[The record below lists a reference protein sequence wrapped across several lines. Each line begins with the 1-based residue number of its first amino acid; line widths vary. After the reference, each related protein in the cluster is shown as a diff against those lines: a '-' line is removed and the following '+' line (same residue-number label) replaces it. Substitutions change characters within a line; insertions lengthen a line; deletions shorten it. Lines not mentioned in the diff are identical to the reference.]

1 MIALDEQ
8 ELFRTYAQAKQVRIE
23 SLLDQYGSS
32 LADMRELYPQL
43 TETIEKQ
50 RLVTT
55 LPTQALFFIPSEAA
69 DMGLSLEEGW
79 MLKVSPVE
87 GGYKSS
93 FITPSKWEITEDELY
108 ISPAGEQY
116 SRADM
121 EALLA
126 IPTGEYTVPEIPVAT
141 TIDDLT
147 EEGKIQ
153 YQGYQSSGGQLDV
166 VGWLNL
172 REEQQVE
179 TEQVFGKVF
188 PQQDITELNN
198 YIQTNPEGF
207 LTDLKEIGWN
217 ADTESLLKYL
227 IPEITTE
234 EMQTIF
240 GVTAP
245 YVPESWIKD
254 NILDPLYA
262 GAVSF
267 VHGLGMAFTSILPS
281 VLTSLQDK
289 IFISPAFEIALR
301 TAAPETEDRNKIIDA
316 IQLSAEQRFTRL
328 TEQNNLWVDEH
339 PELTPNPRYFESPFE
354 NTALFRDPGYY
365 AYSFTNSLAYSL
377 ATMGTIVAVSAV
389 ATPFVGIP
397 AGLLVAGGP
406 EAGSMTEE
414 LVRQGV
420 PFEEAV
426 KWGSLYGLVAGGVE
440 VLSDLPFLGLVFKPV
455 KTAIQPMWDTIF
467 KGVSSRIARG
477 VIAGVLIPQGEA
489 LEEIITQ
496 VTHNAILQHYDSTQ
510 SLLEGVSQAYIQATI
525 ASLPFGAIGGMAS
538 YRTFR
543 NNLSPQTGQQLDTL
557 IKKFED
563 AGLTL
568 EQAQVQAVNEMA
580 RTPEMEAELS
590 KAIDVAKQEYQEEH
604 PVTEVKPEV
613 ADKILDE
620 MRIAEEVTK
629 TVPKVEVVTPT
640 ETRGVKQPWQMDALQ
655 YQLSIG
661 VEQPWIAEIS
671 PWQMGRMSE
680 RQKKQYFDKRDKE
693 WQASADAKTQ
703 WRDLVFQAYQEGKF
717 TLESPNLHPEAKRAI
732 QFKQDEILEA
742 EKKKALEKAHQ
753 ENQLTSVAQVEI
765 GDRVW
770 NLMIRKYGEVIKK
783 FQKSIR
789 VKWEVPLE
797 LRGKVE
803 IEYTGNIGEFQRL
816 AYDDVAKALETQVPV
831 SPKGPVTPSGE
842 TVKEPWQM
850 TLEEYITPF
859 KNKRGEINPQVA
871 GGLRGNHRNDVS
883 AALREGKPVP
893 AEVLKDYPE
902 LQGIRPT
909 SKQAALNAQR
919 LAKEREAQVFKET
932 EAKFAEESASTESIS
947 EREARRKV
955 TPVPPEVSG
964 IVPQAGIAK
973 INILGEDK
981 SLLNEISPA
990 IRDFISKMADAGYT
1004 VNIVPRVKGIKYA
1017 YVSRGMEERPFD
1029 IFVNIQKG
1037 EINESLIHEAL
1048 HQIGDGKW
1056 NSPLAKAMRT
1066 EWETFL
1072 KKSPAESKAMGFTDP
1087 MWNVRKK
1094 RGELLSELGEQ
1105 YIATPEEV
1113 KNNMPSVYDFFN
1125 KYIKRTLPTAEAG
1138 MPEAG
1143 LQPSMLEEVPSKE
1156 VIPAPTG
1163 KLVQARLDDYLRL
1176 REYNKKAVTDRIAEI
1191 KKSLETKGRLP
1202 VGQGT
1207 KGDLRL
1213 ELARLDAQQEL
1224 DAVKSIEDL
1233 DLLIRTVEKELG
1245 RRSLPGQGEWARSG
1259 IELARHPRK
1268 PNIFP
1273 EYTSRQLDE
1282 MRNVYLQARG
1292 KIEPAT
1298 ATVKAEDIPSDM
1310 PALTNTQL
1318 TPAQVEK
1325 TIELFKQAVIAPNAE
1340 MQRAAAI
1347 ELRKHV
1353 LAQRAKSASESA
1365 EAMIT
1370 EGANPEEAIRMA
1382 EQMFMTGKLPDLTT
1396 DYFDDLT
1403 QEMRNVLFAKVYNYW
1418 KDKSWF
1424 ELIST
1429 FEALTNTLAGK
1440 SIPRVKG
1447 IGSKYFPDGGSAW
1460 DRLARVFVGDIEVLN
1475 ALDQGKSLRDVIQ
1488 GVLLESGRGVVTLN
1502 QETVNWLKELS
1513 TISEEDK
1520 LLLTKPL
1527 SALTEEDVRRIA
1539 TKWFWKRQNEL
1550 NTLLAA
1556 GTITRSEYQ
1565 LELAIAKDRVF
1576 PHKPMGAATTYPTGV
1591 AGQPRLGEG
1600 YTPIEGIPETRTA
1613 EELRLAKFE
1622 LEKKQREATT
1632 EPTVTPPP
1640 SEWAIYNE
1648 AFKELPLL
1656 TFREKNTIVR
1666 TLKNI
1671 GMTIVDIGNLIRAN
1685 KASFDFSFWRQ
1696 AKVLA
1701 MGHPVKFY
1709 HANIEAWKALWNQ
1722 QAAEANWA
1730 KITRH
1735 PFYQLYLDAVNQGGT
1750 DFLRPLELPK
1760 GTAQYKGVEEFGFL
1774 TGERLIPR
1782 ITARIPWVKLSSRS
1796 FVTGTND
1803 ISWNTFVDLIKGSQ
1817 RYAEKIASGEIKLP
1831 EGEGFSLMDD
1841 VIGYT
1846 KMIGDFGQR
1855 ASLGKAAPLAPEMS
1869 ALFFAPRSKLGRLI
1883 APRHLVSS
1891 NPRVR
1896 AEAWRDF
1903 STFIGAMG
1911 GLVMLGYWL
1920 GLWDVEDDPRNAEFM
1935 SIRIG
1940 NLRIDPWAG
1949 YRQFL
1954 VLYARLIT
1962 GTGIS
1967 SVTGQEYEVN
1977 PIAAL
1982 TTFFRG
1988 SLAPLASILLD
1999 FWTGKDFLGDKID
2012 ISDPKK
2018 WVDRIA
2024 PFAIQDIYEAFQDN
2038 WQNGLIAILPAI
2050 VGEGVQTYTGD
2061 WRENWAKM
2069 GLPKYPENTGYGI
2082 YEPIYDLA
2090 DFWADTASQFKGV
2103 DPATLT
2109 ASKGFPEY
2117 VRSIATA
2124 LQIIDQL
2131 DTLPNKKLTSL
2142 NADPE
2147 KGTTFM
2153 QYYQMWQ
2160 DRQKIVASGDTEK
2173 LKTFDADERTR
2184 NAYLGNI
2191 TQAQYALLVEYH
2203 SLPESEK
2210 ADFLGRHPE
2219 LYINPRE
2226 EWLRT
2231 HPQENALLAL
2241 WGKADVYTSEALSQI
2256 STLTKQ
2262 LDIPENALVMKDLD
2276 PVTELKLKNQ
2286 HLSDLLDA
2294 YGGLDDTLKGP
2305 DGLTARDRAIKQLY
2319 LDNPDFREDQR
2330 RIEALNVGTKDNP
2343 TIESMIEGWVERGQI
2358 ADEFGSS
2365 SAEMK
2370 LWLIDNREV
2379 HQWALEN
2386 GLLSDTGEDWNE
2398 NILRLEVNYREDFD
2412 KYDNYGEITSPLYIA
2427 SDTARADARE
2437 AMIFSNDKMTSFGV
2451 AYYTINALQKNIP
2464 ENLVT
2469 TYVDYYGIR
2478 KKEGVDYSAGWY
2490 DDDWYLLE
2498 HKDFYQTMLNLGL
2511 WQSRDFSK
2519 VPTRQ
2524 VYSLY
2529 QTYMGLPTGTP
2540 RLDFRAQHLDL
2551 DNWLVKAKGYTP
2563 VGSR

>member
-1 MIALDEQ
+1 MIDINEEQ
-8 ELFRTYAQAKQVRIE
+8 LFRTYAQAKQVRIE

-32 LADMRELYPQL
+32 LADMRELYPKL

-153 YQGYQSSGGQLDV
+153 YQGYQSAGGQLDV

-188 PQQDITELNN
+188 PQQTTDEVLN
-198 YIQTNPEGF
+198 YMATDPTGF
-207 LTDLKEIGWN
+207 LADIREIGP
-217 ADTESLLKYL
+217 TEDVITLLKSLEFQDEQGNPYHLTDEEIQGLFGTTQEYIPESAWKDFKDSLLAGGMGAIQNIETWLLTQPVTKPTRETL
-227 IPEITTE
+227 EAWATRTT
-234 EMQTIF
+234 
-240 GVTAP
+240 A
-245 YVPESWIKD
+245 
-254 NILDPLYA
+254 LDPQLMQNPALYEQYVEPVVQA
-262 GAVSF
+262 RYEQAVQQT
-267 VHGLGMAFTSILPS
+267 AEAYIRRRQQ
-281 VLTSLQDK
+281 QDQYW
-289 IFISPAFEIALR
+289 
-301 TAAPETEDRNKIIDA
+301 ID
-316 IQLSAEQRFTRL
+316 
-328 TEQNNLWVDEH
+328 H
-339 PELTPNPRYFESPFE
+339 PELAPNPEYLKDPFK
-354 NTALFRDPGYY
+354 NPSLFLTPGYWT
-365 AYSFTNSLAYSL
+365 YSIGSSLAYSL
-377 ATMGTIVAVSAV
+377 AVMGTIVAVSAV
-389 ATPFVGIP
+389 ATPFAGIP
-397 AGLLVAGGP
+397 AGVLVAAMP
-406 EAGSMTEE
+406 EAGNM
-414 LVRQGV
+414 LDQLIQMGV
-420 PFEEAV
+420 PVAEARQ
-426 KWGSLYGLVAGGVE
+426 KALLGGLIAGGVE
-440 VLSDLPFLGLVFKPV
+440 AVSDIPFIGLVFKPL
-455 KTAIQPMWDTIF
+455 KPAIQPLINTI
-467 KGVSSRIARG
+467 KKVTTNALAKA
-477 VIAGVLIPQGEA
+477 VITGLTIPQIEG
-489 LEEIITQ
+489 LEEVVTQ
-496 VTHNAILQHYDSTQ
+496 LAQNAILQHYDETQ

-543 NNLSPQTGQQLDTL
+543 SSLSTETGTQLDGLVDKLQTQ
-557 IKKFED
+557 
-563 AGLTL
+563 GLTE
-568 EQAQVQAVNEMA
+568 EQAQVQAVNELA
-580 RTPEMEAELS
+580 RTPEIEANLS
-590 KAIDVAKQEYQEEH
+590 KAIEAAQQEYLESQGVSSVEGLI
-604 PVTEVKPEV
+604 PDQGI
-613 ADKILDE
+613 AGDILNE
-620 MRIAEEVTK
+620 IRIAQEIK
-629 TVPKVEVVTPT
+629 AVTPT
-640 ETRGVKQPWQMDALQ
+640 AT
-655 YQLSIG
+655 
-661 VEQPWIAEIS
+661 
-671 PWQMGRMSE
+671 
-680 RQKKQYFDKRDKE
+680 
-693 WQASADAKTQ
+693 
-703 WRDLVFQAYQEGKF
+703 
-717 TLESPNLHPEAKRAI
+717 
-732 QFKQDEILEA
+732 A
-742 EKKKALEKAHQ
+742 EK
-753 ENQLTSVAQVEI
+753 
-765 GDRVW
+765 
-770 NLMIRKYGEVIKK
+770 
-783 FQKSIR
+783 
-789 VKWEVPLE
+789 
-797 LRGKVE
+797 
-803 IEYTGNIGEFQRL
+803 
-816 AYDDVAKALETQVPV
+816 
-831 SPKGPVTPSGE
+831 VT
-842 TVKEPWQM
+842 
-850 TLEEYITPF
+850 
-859 KNKRGEINPQVA
+859 A
-871 GGLRGNHRNDVS
+871 
-883 AALREGKPVP
+883 
-893 AEVLKDYPE
+893 
-902 LQGIRPT
+902 
-909 SKQAALNAQR
+909 
-919 LAKEREAQVFKET
+919 
-932 EAKFAEESASTESIS
+932 
-947 EREARRKV
+947 
-955 TPVPPEVSG
+955 PEVSG
-964 IVPQAGIAK
+964 IVPQ
-973 INILGEDK
+973 
-981 SLLNEISPA
+981 
-990 IRDFISKMADAGYT
+990 
-1004 VNIVPRVKGIKYA
+1004 
-1017 YVSRGMEERPFD
+1017 
-1029 IFVNIQKG
+1029 
-1037 EINESLIHEAL
+1037 
-1048 HQIGDGKW
+1048 
-1056 NSPLAKAMRT
+1056 
-1066 EWETFL
+1066 
-1072 KKSPAESKAMGFTDP
+1072 
-1087 MWNVRKK
+1087 
-1094 RGELLSELGEQ
+1094 
-1105 YIATPEEV
+1105 
-1113 KNNMPSVYDFFN
+1113 
-1125 KYIKRTLPTAEAG
+1125 AG

-1176 REYNKKAVTDRIAEI
+1176 REYNKQAVTERISEI
-1191 KKSLETKGRLP
+1191 KKQLETKGRLP
-1202 VGQGT
+1202 AGQGT

-1233 DLLIRTVEKELG
+1233 DLLIREVEKELG

-1310 PALTNTQL
+1310 PALTNTAL

-1429 FEALTNTLAGK
+1429 FEALTNTLVGK

-1527 SALTEEDVRRIA
+1527 AELTEEDVKRIA

-1576 PHKPMGAATTYPTGV
+1576 PHKM
-1591 AGQPRLGEG
+1591 
-1600 YTPIEGIPETRTA
+1600 
-1613 EELRLAKFE
+1613 
-1622 LEKKQREATT
+1622 
-1632 EPTVTPPP
+1632 VTPPP
-1640 SEWAIYNE
+1640 SEWAAYNE

-1656 TFREKNTIVR
+1656 TLREKGTIVR
-1666 TLKNI
+1666 VLKGL
-1671 GMTIVDIGNLIRAN
+1671 GMGIVDIGNFVRAN
-1685 KASFDFSFWRQ
+1685 KASCDMSAWRQ
-1696 AKVLA
+1696 VMPLVP
-1701 MGHPVKFY
+1701 GNPVAAY
-1709 HANIEAWKALWNQ
+1709 RSEVEAWKALFS
-1722 QAAEANWA
+1722 QASAEANWQWVKRQPSFPYYA
-1730 KITRH
+1730 EMVRQTG
-1735 PFYQLYLDAVNQGGT
+1735 Q
-1750 DFLRPLELPK
+1750 DFLRMLEAPK
-1760 GTAQYKGVEEFGFL
+1760 GTAQWQAAEEFGYL
-1774 TGERLIPR
+1774 TEERLIPR
-1782 ITARIPWVKLSSRS
+1782 ITAKLPWIKWSGRAFVVKTNTMAIMVYNKRLEVALARADMIA
-1796 FVTGTND
+1796 TG
-1803 ISWNTFVDLIKGSQ
+1803 K
-1817 RYAEKIASGEIKLP
+1817 IKLP
-1831 EGEGFSLMDD
+1831 EGEGFSIQAEMN
-1841 VIGYT
+1841 
-1846 KMIGDFGQR
+1846 DFGRAIAWMTQR
-1855 ASLGKAAPLAPEMS
+1855 ASLGKLKAIAPEIS
-1869 ALFFAPRSKLGRLI
+1869 AMVFAPRSWAGRFLMPKLLI
-1883 APRHLVSS
+1883 DS

-1896 AEAWRDF
+1896 AFAWKNLSLDVAV
-1903 STFIGAMG
+1903 IG
-1911 GLVMLGYWL
+1911 GLVMLGYSL
-1920 GLWDVEDDPRNAEFM
+1920 GLWDYEDDPRSGEFG

-1954 VLYARLIT
+1954 VLYTRLIT
-1962 GTGIS
+1962 GTGVYS
-1967 SVTGQEYEVN
+1967 ATGQEYEVN
-1977 PIAAL
+1977 PIGAL
-1982 TTFFRG
+1982 TTFFRNAL
-1988 SLAPLASILLD
+1988 SPLASTLLD
-1999 FWTGKDFLGDKID
+1999 FWTGKNFQGEKVDIRSLKQWID
-2012 ISDPKK
+2012 R
-2018 WVDRIA
+2018 VA
-2024 PFAIQDIYEAFQDN
+2024 PFTAQTVWEAYQDSWQHGVIAF
-2038 WQNGLIAILPAI
+2038 LPAFF
-2050 VGEGVQTYTGD
+2050 GAGVSTYSGD
-2061 WRENWAKM
+2061 WKDNWAKM

-2082 YEPIYDLA
+2082 YEPIYDVA
-2090 DFWADTASQFKGV
+2090 DFWADTASQFRGV

-2131 DTLPNKKLTSL
+2131 EMLPNKKLTSL

-2173 LKTFDADERTR
+2173 LKAFDADERTR

-2203 SLPESEK
+2203 SLPEVEK

-2241 WGKADVYTSEALSQI
+2241 WGKADIYSPEAQSKV
-2256 STLTKQ
+2256 STLTHS

-2343 TIESMIEGWVERGQI
+2343 TLESMIEGWVERGQV

-2412 KYDNYGEITSPLYIA
+2412 KYDALGNEASPSYIA
-2427 SDTARADARE
+2427 NDTARADARE

-2451 AYYTINALQKNIP
+2451 AHYTINALQKNIP

-2519 VPTRQ
+2519 VPTRE

-2529 QTYMGLPTGTP
+2529 QAYLGKATGTP

-2551 DNWLVKAKGYTP
+2551 DNWLVLAKGYTP
-2563 VGSR
+2563 VGNR

>member
-1 MIALDEQ
+1 MIGLDEAQ
-8 ELFRTYAQAKQVRIE
+8 LLKQFREAKDVEIERLLSQYSTSLSDVRE
-23 SLLDQYGSS
+23 
-32 LADMRELYPQL
+32 MYPQL
-43 TETIEKQ
+43 TGAISQ
-50 RLVTT
+50 RQLTT
-55 LPTQALFFIPSEAA
+55 AFPTQPLFFTPSEAME
-69 DMGLSLEEGW
+69 MGLSLQEGW
-79 MLKVSPVE
+79 MLKMTPTE
-87 GGYKSS
+87 GGYTSS
-93 FITPSKWEITEDELY
+93 FITPSKWEVTEDDFY
-108 ISPAGEQY
+108 VSPTGERY
-116 SRADM
+116 SKADM

-126 IPTGEYTVPEIPVAT
+126 VPTGEYTEISVAT

-153 YQGYQSSGGQLDV
+153 YQEYQSSGGQLDV

-172 REEQQVE
+172 REAQQVE

-188 PQQDITELNN
+188 PEQTTDEVLN
-198 YIQTNPEGF
+198 YMATDPTGF
-207 LTDLKEIGWN
+207 LADIREIGP
-217 ADTESLLKYL
+217 TEDVITLLKSLEFQDEQGNPYHLTDEEIQELFGTTPVPEYIPESAWKDFKDSLL
-227 IPEITTE
+227 
-234 EMQTIF
+234 
-240 GVTAP
+240 
-245 YVPESWIKD
+245 
-254 NILDPLYA
+254 A
-262 GAVSF
+262 GAVGTIQNIETWLLTQPVTKPTAENVQAWATRTTAIAPEF
-267 VHGLGMAFTSILPS
+267 LGQYLETTA
-281 VLTSLQDK
+281 Q
-289 IFISPAFEIALR
+289 AHYEEALR
-301 TAAPETEDRNKIIDA
+301 QTAEAYIRRRQQQQQYWID
-316 IQLSAEQRFTRL
+316 
-328 TEQNNLWVDEH
+328 H
-339 PELTPNPRYFESPFE
+339 PELVPNPEYLQNPFKKPS
-354 NTALFRDPGYY
+354 LFLTPGYWT
-365 AYSFTNSLAYSL
+365 YSIGSSLAYSL
-377 ATMGTIVAVSAV
+377 AVMGTIVAVSAV
-389 ATPFVGIP
+389 ATPFAGIP
-397 AGLLVAGGP
+397 AGVLVAAMP
-406 EAGSMTEE
+406 EAGNMLDQLISM
-414 LVRQGV
+414 GV
-420 PFEEAV
+420 PVAEARQ
-426 KWGSLYGLVAGGVE
+426 KALLGGLIAGGVE
-440 VLSDLPFLGLVFKPV
+440 AVSDIPFIGLVFKPLRPV
-455 KTAIQPMWDTIF
+455 IQPLINTI
-467 KGVSSRIARG
+467 KKITTNALAKA
-477 VIAGVLIPQGEA
+477 VITGLTIPQIEG
-489 LEEIITQ
+489 LEEVVTQ
-496 VTHNAILQHYDSTQ
+496 LAQNAILKHYDATQ

-543 NNLSPQTGQQLDTL
+543 SSLSTETGTQLDGL
-557 IKKFED
+557 VDKLQKQ
-563 AGLTL
+563 GLTE
-568 EQAQVQAVNEMA
+568 EQAQVQAVNELA
-580 RTPEMEAELS
+580 RTPEIEPDLS
-590 KAIDVAKQEYQEEH
+590 KAIEAAQQEYLESQGVSSVEELI
-604 PVTEVKPEV
+604 PDQGI
-613 ADKILDE
+613 AGDILNE
-620 MRIAEEVTK
+620 MRIAEEIGRGVTISDVTPK
-629 TVPKVEVVTPT
+629 GFGVEEGGEVVSPKVQKRAGETLDEAIAREVGYQIDNGRVKLAEDRDGWKATIVGVADDKPHVIRAYSKQQVLNEVWKYLNPDYVEAKAVTPT
-640 ETRGVKQPWQMDALQ
+640 ATAEKITAPEVAKGQIVKVP
-655 YQLSIG
+655 YG
-661 VEQPWIAEIS
+661 
-671 PWQMGRMSE
+671 
-680 RQKKQYFDKRDKE
+680 
-693 WQASADAKTQ
+693 T
-703 WRDLVFQAYQEGKF
+703 QAYQVLLKD
-717 TLESPNLHPEAKRAI
+717 KI
-732 QFKQDEILEA
+732 
-742 EKKKALEKAHQ
+742 
-753 ENQLTSVAQVEI
+753 SVAELQAKI
-765 GDRVW
+765 DW
-770 NLMIRKYGEVIKK
+770 NKK
-783 FQKSIR
+783 QEQNWLS
-789 VKWEVPLE
+789 
-797 LRGKVE
+797 KVAE
-803 IEYTGNIGEFQRL
+803 MG
-816 AYDDVAKALETQVPV
+816 DVAQEQANTYRKGIDSMESLL
-831 SPKGPVTPSGE
+831 PKGV
-842 TVKEPWQM
+842 
-850 TLEEYITPF
+850 I
-859 KNKRGEINPQVA
+859 
-871 GGLRGNHRNDVS
+871 
-883 AALREGKPVP
+883 
-893 AEVLKDYPE
+893 
-902 LQGIRPT
+902 
-909 SKQAALNAQR
+909 
-919 LAKEREAQVFKET
+919 
-932 EAKFAEESASTESIS
+932 
-947 EREARRKV
+947 
-955 TPVPPEVSG
+955 PEVSG
-964 IVPQAGIAK
+964 VVPQAGIAK
-973 INILGEDK
+973 INILSEDK
-981 SLLNEISPA
+981 SLLNEISPS
-990 IRDFISKMADAGYT
+990 ILDFISKMADAGYT
-1004 VNIVPRVKGIKYA
+1004 VNLVPRVKGIKYA

-1029 IFVNIQKG
+1029 IFINIQKG

-1105 YIATPEEV
+1105 YIATPEEL

-1143 LQPSMLEEVPSKE
+1143 LQPSMLEEVPAKE
-1156 VIPAPTG
+1156 VIPAPSG
-1163 KLVQARLDDYLRL
+1163 KLVQARMDDYLRL
-1176 REYNKKAVTDRIAEI
+1176 REYNKQAVTDRIAEI

-1202 VGQGT
+1202 AGQGT

-1268 PNIFP
+1268 PNLFP

-1365 EAMIT
+1365 EAMIV

-1429 FEALTNTLAGK
+1429 FDALTNTLAGK

-1447 IGSKYFPDGGSAW
+1447 IGSKYFPNGGSAW

-1502 QETVNWLKELS
+1502 QETINWLKELS

-1527 SALTEEDVRRIA
+1527 SELTEEDVRRIA
-1539 TKWFWKRQNEL
+1539 TSWFWSRQNEL

-1640 SEWAIYNE
+1640 SEWAAYNE
-1648 AFKELPLL
+1648 AFKEMPLL
-1656 TFREKNTIVR
+1656 TLREKGTIVR
-1666 TLKNI
+1666 TLKSVGLGVI
-1671 GMTIVDIGNLIRAN
+1671 DIGNAMRAL
-1685 KASFDFSFWRQ
+1685 KASIDQSFSRTT
-1696 AKVLA
+1696 KMLVP
-1701 MGHPVKFY
+1701 GHPVLWY
-1709 HANIEAWKALWNQ
+1709 RAEIEAWTSTFSQ
-1722 QAAEANWA
+1722 QRAEANWQRII
-1730 KITRH
+1730 KDPR
-1735 PFYQLYLDAVNQGGT
+1735 FDLYEEIRQKTGQDP
-1750 DFLRPLELPK
+1750 LRIFEVPK
-1760 GTAQYKGVEEFGFL
+1760 GTAQWRAAEEYGYL
-1774 TGERLIPR
+1774 TEERAIPR
-1782 ITARIPWVKLSSRS
+1782 FVAKIAPIKMSGRGFTTGCNVMVWGAWNKYYDATMRIADR
-1796 FVTGTND
+1796 
-1803 ISWNTFVDLIKGSQ
+1803 
-1817 RYAEKIASGEIKLP
+1817 IASGDIKLP
-1831 EGEGFSLMDD
+1831 EGEALSIYQEMADYQKYLADA
-1841 VIGYT
+1841 V
-1846 KMIGDFGQR
+1846 QR
-1855 ASLGKAAPLAPEMS
+1855 ASLGKASGMAP
-1869 ALFFAPRSKLGRLI
+1869 ALGATFFAIRSKLARLLF
-1883 APRHLVSS
+1883 PRHLVSS

-1896 AEAWRDF
+1896 AQAWKDF
-1903 STFIGAMG
+1903 SLFVGANS
-1911 GLVMLGYWL
+1911 GLVMLGFWL
-1920 GLWDVEDDPRNAEFM
+1920 GLWDVERDPRNAEVM

-1940 NLRIDPWAG
+1940 NMRIDPWAG

-1954 VLYARLIT
+1954 VLYSRLIS

-1982 TTFFRG
+1982 TSFFRG
-1988 SLAPLASILLD
+1988 SLAPLTSALLD
-1999 FWTGKDFLGDKID
+1999 FWTGKDFLGEKID
-2012 ISDPKK
+2012 IDNPKQ
-2018 WVDRIA
+2018 WLDRIA
-2024 PFAIQDIYEAFQDN
+2024 PFAIQDIYEAFLDD
-2038 WQNGLIAILPAI
+2038 WQHGLIAIIPAI
-2050 VGEGVQTYTGD
+2050 MGEGVQTYTGD
-2061 WRENWAKM
+2061 WGENWKKL

-2082 YEPIYDLA
+2082 YEPVYDLT
-2090 DFWADTASQFKGV
+2090 DFWADTASQFRGV

-2131 DTLPNKKLTSL
+2131 DTLPNKRLASL

-2231 HPQENALLAL
+2231 HPEENALLAL

-2305 DGLTARDRAIKQLY
+2305 DGLTARDRAIKGLY
-2319 LDNPDFREDQR
+2319 ADNPEFRGDQR
-2330 RIEALNVGTKDNP
+2330 RIEAIDVGTKDNP
-2343 TIESMIEGWVERGQI
+2343 TIESMIEGWVERGQV

-2370 LWLIDNREV
+2370 LWLIDNKEV

-2398 NILRLEVNYREDFD
+2398 NILRLEVNYREDFE
-2412 KYDNYGEITSPLYIA
+2412 KYADYGNEKSPLYIA
-2427 SDTARADARE
+2427 NDTARADARE

-2451 AYYTINALQKNIP
+2451 AYYTINALQKNLP

-2469 TYVDYYGIR
+2469 TYVGYYGIR
-2478 KKEGVDYSAGWY
+2478 KKEGVDYSKTGWY
-2490 DDDWYLLE
+2490 DDDWYLIE
-2498 HKDFYQTMLNLGL
+2498 NKNFYDTMLSLGL

-2529 QTYMGLPTGTP
+2529 QTYLGKETGTP
-2540 RLDFRAQHLDL
+2540 RLDFRAQHLEL
-2551 DNWLVKAKGYTP
+2551 DAWLVLAKGYTP
-2563 VGSR
+2563 VGNR

>member
-1 MIALDEQ
+1 MIDINEEQ
-8 ELFRTYAQAKQVRIE
+8 LFRTYAQAKQFRIE

-32 LADMRELYPQL
+32 LADMRELYPKL

-108 ISPAGEQY
+108 ISPTGEQY

-147 EEGKIQ
+147 EEGKVQ
-153 YQGYQSSGGQLDV
+153 YQEYQSSGGQLDV

-172 REEQQVE
+172 REAQQVE

-188 PQQDITELNN
+188 PQQTTDEVLN
-198 YIQTNPEGF
+198 YMATDPTGF
-207 LTDLKEIGWN
+207 LADIREIGP
-217 ADTESLLKYL
+217 TEDVITLLKSLEFQDEQGNPYHFTDEEIQGLFGTTQEYIPESAWKDFKDSLL
-227 IPEITTE
+227 
-234 EMQTIF
+234 
-240 GVTAP
+240 
-245 YVPESWIKD
+245 
-254 NILDPLYA
+254 A
-262 GAVSF
+262 GAV
-267 VHGLGMAFTSILPS
+267 GMIQNIETWL
-281 VLTSLQDK
+281 LTQPVTKPTRETLEAWATRTTALDPQLMQNPALYEQYVEPVVQARYEQAVQQTAEAYIRRRQQQDQYW
-289 IFISPAFEIALR
+289 
-301 TAAPETEDRNKIIDA
+301 ID
-316 IQLSAEQRFTRL
+316 
-328 TEQNNLWVDEH
+328 H
-339 PELTPNPRYFESPFE
+339 PELAPNPEYLKDPFK
-354 NTALFRDPGYY
+354 NPSLFLTPGYWT
-365 AYSFTNSLAYSL
+365 YSIGSSLAYSL
-377 ATMGTIVAVSAV
+377 AVMGTIVAVSAV
-389 ATPFVGIP
+389 ATPFAGIP
-397 AGLLVAGGP
+397 AGVLVAAMP
-406 EAGSMTEE
+406 EAGNM
-414 LVRQGV
+414 LDQLIQMGV
-420 PFEEAV
+420 PVAEARQ
-426 KWGSLYGLVAGGVE
+426 KALLGGLIAGGVE
-440 VLSDLPFLGLVFKPV
+440 AVSDIPFIGLVFKPL
-455 KTAIQPMWDTIF
+455 KPAIQPLINTI
-467 KGVSSRIARG
+467 KKVTTNALAKA
-477 VIAGVLIPQGEA
+477 VITGLTIPQIEG
-489 LEEIITQ
+489 LEEVVTQ
-496 VTHNAILQHYDSTQ
+496 LAQNAILQHYDATQ

-543 NNLSPQTGQQLDTL
+543 NNLSPEIGKQLDGLVDKLQTQ
-557 IKKFED
+557 
-563 AGLTL
+563 GLTE
-568 EQAQVQAVNEMA
+568 EQAQVQAVNELA
-580 RTPEMEAELS
+580 RTPEIEPDLS
-590 KAIDVAKQEYQEEH
+590 KAIEAAQQEYLESQGVSSVEGLI
-604 PVTEVKPEV
+604 PDQGI
-613 ADKILDE
+613 AGDILNE
-620 MRIAEEVTK
+620 MRIAEEITA
-629 TVPKVEVVTPT
+629 T
-640 ETRGVKQPWQMDALQ
+640 
-655 YQLSIG
+655 
-661 VEQPWIAEIS
+661 
-671 PWQMGRMSE
+671 
-680 RQKKQYFDKRDKE
+680 
-693 WQASADAKTQ
+693 
-703 WRDLVFQAYQEGKF
+703 
-717 TLESPNLHPEAKRAI
+717 
-732 QFKQDEILEA
+732 A
-742 EKKKALEKAHQ
+742 EK
-753 ENQLTSVAQVEI
+753 
-765 GDRVW
+765 
-770 NLMIRKYGEVIKK
+770 
-783 FQKSIR
+783 
-789 VKWEVPLE
+789 
-797 LRGKVE
+797 
-803 IEYTGNIGEFQRL
+803 
-816 AYDDVAKALETQVPV
+816 
-831 SPKGPVTPSGE
+831 VT
-842 TVKEPWQM
+842 
-850 TLEEYITPF
+850 
-859 KNKRGEINPQVA
+859 A
-871 GGLRGNHRNDVS
+871 
-883 AALREGKPVP
+883 
-893 AEVLKDYPE
+893 
-902 LQGIRPT
+902 
-909 SKQAALNAQR
+909 
-919 LAKEREAQVFKET
+919 
-932 EAKFAEESASTESIS
+932 
-947 EREARRKV
+947 
-955 TPVPPEVSG
+955 PEVSG
-964 IVPQAGIAK
+964 IVPQ
-973 INILGEDK
+973 
-981 SLLNEISPA
+981 
-990 IRDFISKMADAGYT
+990 
-1004 VNIVPRVKGIKYA
+1004 
-1017 YVSRGMEERPFD
+1017 
-1029 IFVNIQKG
+1029 
-1037 EINESLIHEAL
+1037 
-1048 HQIGDGKW
+1048 
-1056 NSPLAKAMRT
+1056 
-1066 EWETFL
+1066 
-1072 KKSPAESKAMGFTDP
+1072 
-1087 MWNVRKK
+1087 
-1094 RGELLSELGEQ
+1094 
-1105 YIATPEEV
+1105 
-1113 KNNMPSVYDFFN
+1113 
-1125 KYIKRTLPTAEAG
+1125 AG

-1143 LQPSMLEEVPSKE
+1143 LQPSMLEEVPAKE
-1156 VIPAPTG
+1156 VKPAPSG

-1176 REYNKKAVTDRIAEI
+1176 REYNKQAVTDRIAEI
-1191 KKSLETKGRLP
+1191 KKQLETKGRLP
-1202 VGQGT
+1202 AGQGT

-1233 DLLIRTVEKELG
+1233 DLLIRVVEKELG

-1447 IGSKYFPDGGSAW
+1447 IGSKYFPNGGSAW

-1502 QETVNWLKELS
+1502 QETINWLKELS

-1576 PHKPMGAATTYPTGV
+1576 PHKPLGPATTYPSGV

-1640 SEWAIYNE
+1640 SEWAKYNE
-1648 AFKELPLL
+1648 AFKEMPLL
-1656 TFREKNTIVR
+1656 TLREKGTIVR
-1666 TLKNI
+1666 VLKGL
-1671 GMTIVDIGNLIRAN
+1671 GMTAVDIGNFVRAN
-1685 KASFDFSFWRQ
+1685 KAACDMSAWRQ
-1696 AKVLA
+1696 VMPLVP
-1701 MGHPVKFY
+1701 GNPVAAY
-1709 HANIEAWKALWNQ
+1709 RSEVEAWKALFS
-1722 QAAEANWA
+1722 QASAEANWQWVKRQPSFPYYA
-1730 KITRH
+1730 EMVRQTG
-1735 PFYQLYLDAVNQGGT
+1735 Q
-1750 DFLRPLELPK
+1750 DFLRMLEAPK
-1760 GTAQYKGVEEFGFL
+1760 GTAQWQAAEEFGYL
-1774 TGERLIPR
+1774 TEERLLPR
-1782 ITARIPWVKLSSRS
+1782 ITARLPWIKWSGRAFVVKTNTMAIMVYNKRLEVALARADMIA
-1796 FVTGTND
+1796 TG
-1803 ISWNTFVDLIKGSQ
+1803 K
-1817 RYAEKIASGEIKLP
+1817 IKLP
-1831 EGEGFSLMDD
+1831 EGEGFSIQAEMN
-1841 VIGYT
+1841 
-1846 KMIGDFGQR
+1846 DFGRAIAWMTQR
-1855 ASLGKAAPLAPEMS
+1855 ASLGKLKAIAPEIS
-1869 ALFFAPRSKLGRLI
+1869 AMVFAPRSWAGRFLMPKLLI
-1883 APRHLVSS
+1883 DS

-1896 AEAWRDF
+1896 AFAWKNLSLDVAV
-1903 STFIGAMG
+1903 IG
-1911 GLVMLGYWL
+1911 GLVMLGYSL
-1920 GLWDVEDDPRNAEFM
+1920 GLWDYEDDPRSGEFG

-1954 VLYARLIT
+1954 VLYTRLIT
-1962 GTGIS
+1962 GTGVS

-1977 PIAAL
+1977 PIGAL
-1982 TTFFRG
+1982 TTFFRNAL
-1988 SLAPLASILLD
+1988 SPLASTLLD
-1999 FWTGKDFLGDKID
+1999 FWTGKNFLGEKVD
-2012 ISDPKK
+2012 IANPMQ
-2018 WVDRIA
+2018 WVDRVA
-2024 PFAIQDIYEAFQDN
+2024 PFTVQTVLEAYQDSWQHGVIAF
-2038 WQNGLIAILPAI
+2038 LPAFF
-2050 VGEGVQTYTGD
+2050 GAGVSTYSGD
-2061 WRENWAKM
+2061 WKDNWAKM

-2082 YEPIYDLA
+2082 YEPTYDLA
-2090 DFWADTASQFKGV
+2090 DFWADTASQFRGV

-2131 DTLPNKKLTSL
+2131 DTLPNKRLASL

-2203 SLPESEK
+2203 SLPEVEK

-2343 TIESMIEGWVERGQI
+2343 TLESMIEGWVERGQI

-2412 KYDNYGEITSPLYIA
+2412 KYDALGNEASPSYIA
-2427 SDTARADARE
+2427 NDTARADARE

-2490 DDDWYLLE
+2490 EDDWYLLE
-2498 HKDFYQTMLNLGL
+2498 HKDFYQTMLNLNL

-2551 DNWLVKAKGYTP
+2551 DSWLVKAKGYTP
-2563 VGSR
+2563 VGNR

>member
-32 LADMRELYPQL
+32 LADMRELYPKL

-108 ISPAGEQY
+108 ISPTGEQY

-147 EEGKIQ
+147 DVGRVQ
-153 YQGYQSSGGQLDV
+153 YQEYQSSGGQLDV

-172 REEQQVE
+172 REAQQVE

-188 PQQDITELNN
+188 PEQTTDEVLN
-198 YIQTNPEGF
+198 YMATDPTGF
-207 LTDLKEIGWN
+207 LADIREIGP
-217 ADTESLLKYL
+217 TEDVITLLKSLEFQDEQGNPYHLTDEEIQELFGTTPVPEYIPESAWKDFKDSLL
-227 IPEITTE
+227 
-234 EMQTIF
+234 
-240 GVTAP
+240 
-245 YVPESWIKD
+245 
-254 NILDPLYA
+254 A
-262 GAVSF
+262 GAVGTIQNIETWLLTQPVTKPTAENVQAWATRTTAIAPEF
-267 VHGLGMAFTSILPS
+267 LGQYLETTA
-281 VLTSLQDK
+281 Q
-289 IFISPAFEIALR
+289 AHYEEALR
-301 TAAPETEDRNKIIDA
+301 QTAEAYIRRRQQQQQYWID
-316 IQLSAEQRFTRL
+316 
-328 TEQNNLWVDEH
+328 H
-339 PELTPNPRYFESPFE
+339 PELVPNPEYLQNPFKKPS
-354 NTALFRDPGYY
+354 LFLTPGYWT
-365 AYSFTNSLAYSL
+365 YSIGSSLAYSL
-377 ATMGTIVAVSAV
+377 AVMGTIVAVSAV
-389 ATPFVGIP
+389 ATPFAGIP
-397 AGLLVAGGP
+397 AGVLVAAMP
-406 EAGSMTEE
+406 EAGNMLDQLISM
-414 LVRQGV
+414 GV
-420 PFEEAV
+420 PVAEARQ
-426 KWGSLYGLVAGGVE
+426 KALLGGLIAGGVE
-440 VLSDLPFLGLVFKPV
+440 AVSDIPFIGLVFKPLRPV
-455 KTAIQPMWDTIF
+455 IQPLINTI
-467 KGVSSRIARG
+467 KKITTNALAKA
-477 VIAGVLIPQGEA
+477 VITGLTIPQIEG
-489 LEEIITQ
+489 LEEVVTQ
-496 VTHNAILQHYDSTQ
+496 LAQNAILKHYDATQ

-543 NNLSPQTGQQLDTL
+543 SSLSTETGTQLDGL
-557 IKKFED
+557 VDKLQKQ
-563 AGLTL
+563 GLTE
-568 EQAQVQAVNEMA
+568 EQAQVQAVNELA
-580 RTPEMEAELS
+580 RTPEIEPDLS
-590 KAIDVAKQEYQEEH
+590 KAIEAAQQEYLESQGVSSVEELI
-604 PVTEVKPEV
+604 PDQGI
-613 ADKILDE
+613 AGDILNE
-620 MRIAEEVTK
+620 MRIAEEVAKKVTTPEVTGLYAK
-629 TVPKVEVVTPT
+629 PPGRHEVP
-640 ETRGVKQPWQMDALQ
+640 
-655 YQLSIG
+655 
-661 VEQPWIAEIS
+661 
-671 PWQMGRMSE
+671 
-680 RQKKQYFDKRDKE
+680 
-693 WQASADAKTQ
+693 
-703 WRDLVFQAYQEGKF
+703 
-717 TLESPNLHPEAKRAI
+717 
-732 QFKQDEILEA
+732 QF
-742 EKKKALEKAHQ
+742 
-753 ENQLTSVAQVEI
+753 
-765 GDRVW
+765 
-770 NLMIRKYGEVIKK
+770 GEVGA
-783 FQKSIR
+783 
-789 VKWEVPLE
+789 VP
-797 LRGKVE
+797 
-803 IEYTGNIGEFQRL
+803 EYTPSAEGRRRIIESRLRRGE
-816 AYDDVAKALETQVPV
+816 PV
-831 SPKGPVTPSGE
+831 SDK
-842 TVKEPWQM
+842 
-850 TLEEYITPF
+850 L
-859 KNKRGEINPQVA
+859 
-871 GGLRGNHRNDVS
+871 L
-883 AALREGKPVP
+883 
-893 AEVLKDYPE
+893 AEFPDLA
-902 LQGIRPT
+902 
-909 SKQAALNAQR
+909 QA
-919 LAKEREAQVFKET
+919 
-932 EAKFAEESASTESIS
+932 
-947 EREARRKV
+947 
-955 TPVPPEVSG
+955 
-964 IVPQAGIAK
+964 
-973 INILGEDK
+973 
-981 SLLNEISPA
+981 
-990 IRDFISKMADAGYT
+990 
-1004 VNIVPRVKGIKYA
+1004 
-1017 YVSRGMEERPFD
+1017 
-1029 IFVNIQKG
+1029 
-1037 EINESLIHEAL
+1037 
-1048 HQIGDGKW
+1048 
-1056 NSPLAKAMRT
+1056 
-1066 EWETFL
+1066 
-1072 KKSPAESKAMGFTDP
+1072 
-1087 MWNVRKK
+1087 
-1094 RGELLSELGEQ
+1094 
-1105 YIATPEEV
+1105 
-1113 KNNMPSVYDFFN
+1113 
-1125 KYIKRTLPTAEAG
+1125 LPTAEAG

-1143 LQPSMLEEVPSKE
+1143 LQPSMLEEVPAKE
-1156 VIPAPTG
+1156 VIPAPSG
-1163 KLVQARLDDYLRL
+1163 RLVQARLDDYLRL
-1176 REYNKKAVTDRIAEI
+1176 REYNKQAVTERISEI
-1191 KKSLETKGRLP
+1191 KKQLETKGRLP
-1202 VGQGT
+1202 AGQGT

-1233 DLLIRTVEKELG
+1233 DLLIRQVENELG

-1365 EAMIT
+1365 EAMIV

-1429 FEALTNTLAGK
+1429 FDALTNTLAGK

-1447 IGSKYFPDGGSAW
+1447 IGSKYFPNGGSAW

-1502 QETVNWLKELS
+1502 QETINWLKELS

-1527 SALTEEDVRRIA
+1527 SELTEEDVRRIA
-1539 TKWFWKRQNEL
+1539 TSWFWSRQNEL

-1640 SEWAIYNE
+1640 SEWAAYNE
-1648 AFKELPLL
+1648 AFKEMPLL
-1656 TFREKNTIVR
+1656 TLREKGTIVR
-1666 TLKNI
+1666 TLKSVGLGVI
-1671 GMTIVDIGNLIRAN
+1671 DIGNAMRAL
-1685 KASFDFSFWRQ
+1685 KASIDQSFSRTT
-1696 AKVLA
+1696 KMLVP
-1701 MGHPVKFY
+1701 GHPVLWY
-1709 HANIEAWKALWNQ
+1709 RAEIEAWTSTFSQ
-1722 QAAEANWA
+1722 QRAEANWQRII
-1730 KITRH
+1730 KDPR
-1735 PFYQLYLDAVNQGGT
+1735 FDLYEEIRQKTGQDP
-1750 DFLRPLELPK
+1750 LRIFEVPK
-1760 GTAQYKGVEEFGFL
+1760 GTAQWRAAEEYGYL
-1774 TGERLIPR
+1774 TEERAIPR
-1782 ITARIPWVKLSSRS
+1782 FVAKIAPIKMSGRGFTTGCNVMVWGAWNKYYDATMRIADR
-1796 FVTGTND
+1796 
-1803 ISWNTFVDLIKGSQ
+1803 
-1817 RYAEKIASGEIKLP
+1817 IASGDIKLP
-1831 EGEGFSLMDD
+1831 EGEALSIYQEMADYQKYLADA
-1841 VIGYT
+1841 V
-1846 KMIGDFGQR
+1846 QR
-1855 ASLGKAAPLAPEMS
+1855 ASLGKASGMAP
-1869 ALFFAPRSKLGRLI
+1869 ALGATFFAIRSKLARLLF
-1883 APRHLVSS
+1883 PRHLVSS

-1896 AEAWRDF
+1896 AQAWKDF
-1903 STFIGAMG
+1903 SLFVGANS
-1911 GLVMLGYWL
+1911 GLVMLGFWL
-1920 GLWDVEDDPRNAEFM
+1920 GLWDVERDPRNAEVM

-1940 NLRIDPWAG
+1940 NMRIDPWAG

-1954 VLYARLIT
+1954 VLYSRLIS

-1982 TTFFRG
+1982 TSFFRG
-1988 SLAPLASILLD
+1988 SLAPLTSALLD
-1999 FWTGKDFLGDKID
+1999 FWTGKDFLGEKID
-2012 ISDPKK
+2012 IDNPKQ
-2018 WVDRIA
+2018 WLDRIA
-2024 PFAIQDIYEAFQDN
+2024 PFAIQDIYEAFLDD
-2038 WQNGLIAILPAI
+2038 WQHGLIAIIPAI
-2050 VGEGVQTYTGD
+2050 MGEGVQTYTGD
-2061 WRENWAKM
+2061 WGENWKKL

-2082 YEPIYDLA
+2082 YEPVYDLT
-2090 DFWADTASQFKGV
+2090 DFWADTASQFRGV

-2173 LKTFDADERTR
+2173 LKAFDADERTR

-2219 LYINPRE
+2219 LNINPRE

-2305 DGLTARDRAIKQLY
+2305 DGLTARDRAIKGLY
-2319 LDNPDFREDQR
+2319 ADNPEFRGDQR
-2330 RIEALNVGTKDNP
+2330 RIEAIDVGTKDNP
-2343 TIESMIEGWVERGQI
+2343 TIESMIEGWVERGQV

-2370 LWLIDNREV
+2370 LWLIDNKEV

-2398 NILRLEVNYREDFD
+2398 NILRLEVNYREDFE
-2412 KYDNYGEITSPLYIA
+2412 KYADYGNEKSPLYIA
-2427 SDTARADARE
+2427 NDTARADARE

-2451 AYYTINALQKNIP
+2451 AYYTINALQKNLP

-2469 TYVDYYGIR
+2469 TYVGYYGIR
-2478 KKEGVDYSAGWY
+2478 KKEGGDYSAGWY
-2490 DDDWYLLE
+2490 EDDWYLLE
-2498 HKDFYQTMLNLGL
+2498 HKDFYQTMLSLGL